1 MAIMEII
8 IVITIIAGVGGRG
21 YMGLAI
27 TRFFSPEGPD
37 WGCHDHFLDAYKLYL
52 ALFDILFPV

>member
-1 MAIMEII
+1 MEII
-8 IVITIIAGVGGRG
+8 IVIIIIAGVGGRG

-37 WGCHDHFLDAYKLYL
+37 WGCHDHFLDAYQLYL